1 MGNNNLYSR
10 IGALACRPY
19 DAKLALFTRLAALI
33 VVAMGFAIPSQCSA
47 QTLNL
52 GPDSSYGIFA
62 NGGHLTLSGTTVNGG
77 LDMSSSTILSKT
89 GSQITTTNSHAT
101 ALATTLPSGN
111 NGSINGTTYS
121 AAKTGTV
128 SVFTL
133 PNVLSGGKMTLKG
146 AAGDTF
152 IFNVKGS
159 FNMSGVTMVLSG
171 GIDASH
177 ILFISSNTAT
187 VSGSTIFGTFY
198 NSGVSTFSGDT
209 VTGAIVDGNNGLTV
223 SGSTINAS
231 PFAGG
236 SAIAGAPETPTI
248 MTAALAAFLIMGS
261 SGFRYLRRRRCAS
274 RAEFTAH

>member
-1 MGNNNLYSR
+1 
-10 IGALACRPY
+10 
-19 DAKLALFTRLAALI
+19 
-33 VVAMGFAIPSQCSA
+33 
-47 QTLNL
+47 
-52 GPDSSYGIFA
+52 
-62 NGGHLTLSGTTVNGG
+62 
-77 LDMSSSTILSKT
+77 
-89 GSQITTTNSHAT
+89 
-101 ALATTLPSGN
+101 
-111 NGSINGTTYS
+111 
-121 AAKTGTV
+121 
-128 SVFTL
+128 
-133 PNVLSGGKMTLKG
+133 MTLKG